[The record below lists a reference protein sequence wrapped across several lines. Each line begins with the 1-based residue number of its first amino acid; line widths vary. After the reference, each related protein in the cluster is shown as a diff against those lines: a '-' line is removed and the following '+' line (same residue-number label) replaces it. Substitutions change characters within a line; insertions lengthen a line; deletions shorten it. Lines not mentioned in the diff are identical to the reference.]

1 MHQLLRRADDVFEA
15 SVDDVTLLLNADT
28 GRYHS
33 LNPVAARIWDLL
45 GEPVDEAGIVA
56 GLLAEFDVAPDA
68 CRQAVS
74 TFLTGLRER
83 GLVTEA

>member
-15 SVDDVTLLLNADT
+15 SVDDVTLLLNAET

-45 GEPVDEAGIVA
+45 AEPVDEEAIVA
-56 GLLAEFDVAPDA
+56 GLLAEFDVTPDD